1 MHSHSS
7 YLLKIKEE
15 MQSFLYSMFAK
26 LALLHARYYQVKICI
41 FWSNLM
47 SCCDQDISLKKQFW
61 IELINEVTEFLK
73 CFSKIVKVRASCLQV
88 SSQWCWLPKLHIK
101 LHTKGFSQLWL
112 KHQIIK
118 EAASIPCRGIVE
130 KVFAL
135 ILV

>member
-7 YLLKIKEE
+7 NVLKIKKEIL
-15 MQSFLYSMFAK
+15 LYSMFAK
-26 LALLHARYYQVKICI
+26 LALFHARYYQVKICI

-73 CFSKIVKVRASCLQV
+73 FFLKIVKVRASCTQV
-88 SSQWCWLPKLHIK
+88 SSQWCWLPKLHTK

-118 EAASIPCRGIVE
+118 EAAGIPCRGIVE